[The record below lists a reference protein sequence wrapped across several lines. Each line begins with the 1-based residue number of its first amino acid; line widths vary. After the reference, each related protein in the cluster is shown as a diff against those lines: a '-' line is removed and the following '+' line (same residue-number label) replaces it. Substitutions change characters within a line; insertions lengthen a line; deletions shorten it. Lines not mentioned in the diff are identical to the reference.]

1 VSNPAASPGIPRQEG
16 GRQKISIPEALYIA
30 HFSRGVLNPMN
41 PNKALWEK
49 GDFTRIAESMRE
61 SGEALVKS
69 LGITKGLKVLDLGC
83 GDGTTAIPEA
93 KAGADVLGVD
103 IAGNLVEAGNRRAKE
118 LGLTNCRFQEGDASN
133 LQDLKD
139 HTFDLVISIF
149 GAMFAPRPF
158 DVAKEMV
165 RVTRPGGRIVM
176 GNWIPNDPT
185 LVAQILKVSAAY
197 SPPPPEGFVSPM
209 TWGIENNV
217 IERFAGAGVP
227 KEKISFARDTYTF
240 NFPGKPSELVDAFRK
255 YYGPTMNAFEA
266 AEKNG
271 RAADLQKELETLF
284 TSQNKSSN
292 KDATSIPATFLRVT
306 VVAG

>member
-1 VSNPAASPGIPRQEG
+1 MNAPT
-16 GRQKISIPEALYIA
+16 
-30 HFSRGVLNPMN
+30 N

-139 HTFDLVISIF
+139 HTFDLVVSIF

-217 IERFAGAGVP
+217 IERFAGARVP